1 MVKLKLFLYCTEDM
15 YILSKVEYLYGDEF
29 KTKYECIPNTKD
41 GNKYLEQMGLDEI
54 LNGKVIAECDFEVEK
69 IFEELYGDLDWQ
81 HDYLPTTNT
90 MSIVDLERESCL
102 DREELRD
109 YCNGYAIHLKN
120 IHIFDIFDKP
130 RELSDFNK
138 IIETTY
144 GEEPDAPITRAPQN
158 MMRCCYEKK
167 PKEWETGVLIS
178 VKPEYLCKILNREK
192 RIEVRKEVL
201 KEMLNSVQKTD

>member
-1 MVKLKLFLYCTEDM
+1 MKFKLLLYCTE
-15 YILSKVEYLYGDEF
+15 IEPYLLCEPSMD
-29 KTKYECIPNTKD
+29 KNRPCRLLRAD
-41 GNKYLEQMGLDEI
+41 LDKIIYNCAKENAV
-54 LNGKVIAECDFEVEK
+54 NGKVVAECDFEIEE

-109 YCNGYAIHLKN
+109 YCSGYAIHLN
-120 IHIFDIFDKP
+120 NLHIFDKP

-144 GEEPDAPITRAPQN
+144 GEEPDATITRAPQN

-178 VKPEYLCKILNREK
+178 IRPEWLCKILNRK
-192 RIEVRKEVL
+192 KTIEVRRKVL
-201 KEMLNSVQKTD
+201 KEML

>member
-1 MVKLKLFLYCTEDM
+1 MKFKLLLYCTE
-15 YILSKVEYLYGDEF
+15 IEPYLLCEPSMDKNRPCRLLRADLD
-29 KTKYECIPNTKD
+29 KTIYNCAKEKAV
-41 GNKYLEQMGLDEI
+41 
-54 LNGKVIAECDFEVEK
+54 NGKVIAECDFEVEK

-102 DREELRD
+102 AREELRD
-109 YCNGYAIHLKN
+109 YCNGYAIHLN
-120 IHIFDIFDKP
+120 NLHIFDKS
-130 RELSDFNK
+130 RELSNFNK

-144 GEEPDAPITRAPQN
+144 GEEPDAPITSAPQN

-192 RIEVRKEVL
+192 CIEVRKEVL
-201 KEMLNSVQKTD
+201 KEMLNSVQKIN

>member
-1 MVKLKLFLYCTEDM
+1 MKFKLLLYCTEV
-15 YILSKVEYLYGDEF
+15 KPYLLCEPSMDKNRPCRLLREDLD
-29 KTKYECIPNTKD
+29 KTIYNCAKENAV
-41 GNKYLEQMGLDEI
+41 
-54 LNGKVIAECDFEVEK
+54 NGKVVAECDFEVEE

-90 MSIVDLERESCL
+90 TSIVDLERESCL
-102 DREELRD
+102 DREELCD
-109 YCNGYAIHLKN
+109 YCNGYAIHLKD
-120 IHIFDIFDKP
+120 IHIFDKP

-144 GEEPDAPITRAPQN
+144 GEEPDASITRASQN

-178 VKPEYLCKILNREK
+178 IQPKELCRILNGEQAILINK
-192 RIEVRKEVL
+192 QVL
-201 KEMLNSVQKTD
+201 NCMKGNK

>member
-1 MVKLKLFLYCTEDM
+1 MMKFKLLLYCTEV
-15 YILSKVEYLYGDEF
+15 KPYLLCEP
-29 KTKYECIPNTKD
+29 CIDKD
-41 GNKYLEQMGLDEI
+41 KPCRLLRADLDKIIYNCAKENAV
-54 LNGKVIAECDFEVEK
+54 NGKVVAECDFEVEE
-69 IFEELYGDLDWQ
+69 IFEYLYGDPDWQ

-102 DREELRD
+102 SREELRD

-120 IHIFDIFDKP
+120 LHIFDEP

-144 GEEPDAPITRAPQN
+144 GEEPDATITRVPQN
-158 MMRCCYEKK
+158 IMRCCYEKR

-178 VKPEYLCKILNREK
+178 IQPKELCRILNGEQTILIK
-192 RIEVRKEVL
+192 QQVL
-201 KEMLNSVQKTD
+201 NCMKGNK

>member
-1 MVKLKLFLYCTEDM
+1 MKFKLLLCCTEV
-15 YILSKVEYLYGDEF
+15 KPYLLCEPYVD
-29 KTKYECIPNTKD
+29 K
-41 GNKYLEQMGLDEI
+41 NKPCRLLRTDLDKIIYNCAKENAV
-54 LNGKVIAECDFEVEK
+54 NGKVVAECDFEVEE

-109 YCNGYAIHLKN
+109 YCNGYAIHLN
-120 IHIFDIFDKP
+120 NLHIFDKS
-130 RELSDFNK
+130 RELSNFNK

-178 VKPEYLCKILNREK
+178 VKPEYLCKILNGEK
-192 RIEVRKEVL
+192 HIEVRNEVL
-201 KEMLNSVQKTD
+201 KEMLNSVQKIN